1 MSNKVIVA
9 IPDSEFIKNV
19 QISFEANIS
28 KDLEVKDVIA
38 IAAATAG
45 IEVGIGN
52 IFTDVNELLTKYI
65 NVPEQAVKDTK
76 TSLNTKVDVAEE
88 RHTLMSCTCPG
99 CTIVSHII
107 NDKIVED
114 SIINNISMEGA
125 IEHTKL
131 AHSRGIVT
139 DEEHHK
145 IMTVI
150 PYMFKSSQN

>member
-1 MSNKVIVA
+1 MSNKIIVA

-19 QISFEANIS
+19 QISFEVNIS
-28 KDLEVKDVIA
+28 KDLEAKDVIA

-45 IEVGIGN
+45 IEVGIEK

-65 NVPEQAVKDTK
+65 SVPEQAAKG
-76 TSLNTKVDVAEE
+76 TKVDVAEE
-88 RHTLMSCTCPG
+88 RQTLMSCACPG

-107 NDKIVED
+107 NDKIVER
-114 SIINNISMEGA
+114 SIINNFSMEGA
-125 IEHTKL
+125 IEHTKI
-131 AHSRGIVT
+131 AHSRGTIT

-150 PYMFKSSQN
+150 PYMFKPSQN